1 MLENVKNIL
10 GKYLETNYKDSN
22 IQLNDFSFN
31 ESMDPNLEEVEA
43 VECTN
48 LHDHKILIYEDE
60 GFVSFTLYDRNFIN
74 DFCGEGV
81 STQKENAEE
90 MVLRVFD
97 QFLNTE
103 W

>member
-48 LHDHKILIYEDE
+48 LHDHKILIYEDDKFNKLKGKFI
-60 GFVSFTLYDRNFIN
+60 GFYH
-74 DFCGEGV
+74 
-81 STQKENAEE
+81 
-90 MVLRVFD
+90 
-97 QFLNTE
+97 FLIGRYGKYNLKK
-103 W
+103 

>member
-10 GKYLETNYKDSN
+10 GKYLETNYKDSD
-22 IQLNDFSFN
+22 IQLNEFSFN

-60 GFVSFTLYDRNFIN
+60 GFVVLHYMIEISLTIFVEKVFL
-74 DFCGEGV
+74 
-81 STQKENAEE
+81 QKKK
-90 MVLRVFD
+90 M
-97 QFLNTE
+97 
-103 W
+103 

>member
-22 IQLNDFSFN
+22 IQLNGFSFN

-60 GFVSFTLYDRNFIN
+60 SFVSFTLYDRNFIN

-81 STQKENAEE
+81 FTQKENAEE
-90 MVLRVFD
+90 IILRVFD

>member
-48 LHDHKILIYEDE
+48 LHDHKILIYEDDNVNIKYHVR
-60 GFVSFTLYDRNFIN
+60 GTMLPVDRKS
-74 DFCGEGV
+74 V
-81 STQKENAEE
+81 
-90 MVLRVFD
+90 V
-97 QFLNTE
+97 
-103 W
+103 